1 MSDTQLSG
9 GKVSDTEAPGA
20 QPRIHD
26 VDPRVERSRELVL
39 TAALDLLGEVGYGAL
54 TVEAV
59 AARSGVA
66 KSTVYRHWGGKLEL
80 VADAFVELKREVF
93 EPPPPGPLRERV
105 MYLLE
110 RALAKQRD
118 PKWRAAACVPALIE
132 AAAHCEDVA
141 AVSRMLAERGTQPL
155 IDVLDDGKAAGELPA
170 GVDTAVLA
178 DALVGPIA
186 LRHLFHRPPVEPD
199 ELPALVDLILPAPP
213 A

>member
-9 GKVSDTEAPGA
+9 GKVSGA
-20 QPRIHD
+20 QPRVPE

-39 TAALDLLGEVGYGAL
+39 AAALDLLGEVGYGAL

-80 VADAFVELKREVF
+80 VADAFVELKREAF
-93 EPPPPGPLRERV
+93 EPPPPGPVRQRV
-105 MYLLE
+105 IHLLQ
-110 RALAKQRD
+110 RAVTKQRD
-118 PKWRAAACVPALIE
+118 PQWRAAACVPALIE
-132 AAAHCEDVA
+132 AAAHCEEVA
-141 AVSRMLAERGTQPL
+141 AVSRMLAERGAQPL
-155 IDVLDDGKAAGELPA
+155 IDVLDEGVAAGELPA

-186 LRHLFHRPPVEPD
+186 LRHLFHRPPIHPD
-199 ELPALVDLILPAPP
+199 DVPDLVDLILPAPP
-213 A
+213 G